1 MYKACM
7 EVEYHLPYKLIIII
21 GICLSFFCGIANI
34 RQDSVHL
41 LILVVL
47 YDCHPDYHQ
56 RVWFPYD
63 NVGVGDVYD
72 IWQRACCSLRV

>member
-1 MYKACM
+1 M
-7 EVEYHLPYKLIIII
+7 EVEYHLPYKLIIIFC
-21 GICLSFFCGIANI
+21 ICLSFFCGIANI

-56 RVWFPYD
+56 KVWFLYD

>member
-1 MYKACM
+1 M
-7 EVEYHLPYKLIIII
+7 EVGYHLPYKLIILFD
-21 GICLSFFCGIANI
+21 ICLSFSCGIANI

-56 RVWFPYD
+56 KVWFPYD

>member
-1 MYKACM
+1 M
-7 EVEYHLPYKLIIII
+7 EVEYHLPYKLIIIFC
-21 GICLSFFCGIANI
+21 ICLSFFCGIANI

-56 RVWFPYD
+56 KVWFPYD
-63 NVGVGDVYD
+63 NVGVDDVCG
-72 IWQRACCSLRV
+72 I

>member
-1 MYKACM
+1 M

-47 YDCHPDYHQ
+47 YDCHPDYQQVLVLLHI
-56 RVWFPYD
+56 
-63 NVGVGDVYD
+63 YD
-72 IWQRACCSLRV
+72 ILKGNNKRLKIRESQAS

>member
-1 MYKACM
+1 M
-7 EVEYHLPYKLIIII
+7 EVEYHLLYKLIIIF
-21 GICLSFFCGIANI
+21 GNCLSFFCGIANI

-47 YDCHPDYHQ
+47 YDCHPDYRQ

>member
-1 MYKACM
+1 M
-7 EVEYHLPYKLIIII
+7 EDGIPLPYKLIVII

>member
-1 MYKACM
+1 M

-47 YDCHPDYHQ
+47 YDCHSDYHQ
-56 RVWFPYD
+56 KVWFPYD
-63 NVGVGDVYD
+63 NVGVDDVCG
-72 IWQRACCSLRV
+72 I

>member
-7 EVEYHLPYKLIIII
+7 EVEYHLPYKLIIIFC
-21 GICLSFFCGIANI
+21 ICLSFFCGIANI

-56 RVWFPYD
+56 KVWFPYD
-63 NVGVGDVYD
+63 NVGVGDVYE
-72 IWQRACCSLRV
+72 ICQRASCSLRV

>member
-1 MYKACM
+1 MYKACK
-7 EVEYHLPYKLIIII
+7 EVEYRLPYKLIVII

-47 YDCHPDYHQ
+47 YDCHPDYRQ

-63 NVGVGDVYD
+63 NVDVD
-72 IWQRACCSLRV
+72 DVCGI